1 MVLTL
6 LLAGRRWGVVMRLV
20 PPFNP
25 IYCCV
30 LCTNV
35 NKMMMGLDSWSGAEG
50 AVLQASV
57 ARLVENHI
65 NSRSLGLE
73 SWTGLVVVKACI
85 LIPCKLAHCVSQ
97 TRETFPSRRPVG
109 RDTCDLLEPPSSLAR
124 VFFPQHNLQAKHTRG
139 YCRRWAPACGILWYF
154 SKMPG

>member
-1 MVLTL
+1 
-6 LLAGRRWGVVMRLV
+6 MRLV

-30 LCTNV
+30 LCTSV

-73 SWTGLVVVKACI
+73 SCGPDAVNRGLG
-85 LIPCKLAHCVSQ
+85 LWW
-97 TRETFPSRRPVG
+97 SRHA
-109 RDTCDLLEPPSSLAR
+109 S
-124 VFFPQHNLQAKHTRG
+124 
-139 YCRRWAPACGILWYF
+139 
-154 SKMPG
+154 